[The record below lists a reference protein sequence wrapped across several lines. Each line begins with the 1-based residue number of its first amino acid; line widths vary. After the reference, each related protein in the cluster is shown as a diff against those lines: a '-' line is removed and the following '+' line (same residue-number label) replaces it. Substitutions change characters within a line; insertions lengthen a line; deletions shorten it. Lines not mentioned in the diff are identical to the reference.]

1 MGEGSDSDGFFNR
14 LQLQDRWAGIYRTI
28 KPYLPPINFIT
39 VHHAYFIFVG
49 LIISAIFFALADREE
64 FKTLSFVD
72 SWFLIMSAFTGSGLN
87 TVNLSELI
95 VAQQAILFVMMV
107 IGSPVLVSLFTIW
120 FRFRIFEK
128 RFDRIVEAERERR
141 RRKRATGAM
150 LGMAGAMA
158 GLPVMSTF
166 GAGPRT
172 KPQSPEERAKNDAFE
187 LSKPKSPRPGD
198 VERLQAESP
207 KLSPTTNPNTMAMH
221 PQVAAMHTNFQEND
235 AASLPPSPRP
245 APPSGQSYRHRQP
258 LSPLGRPATATA
270 KNGTTEAGG
279 ETGFDFRTFVHKHKH
294 SIGRNG
300 QFFDLDDDQREY
312 LGGVEYRAL
321 KLLFVIVAIYF
332 VVLQIL
338 GAITLGAWLAVH
350 GRAATAVNAQD
361 PWWSGIFLAI
371 SSFNNCG
378 LTLLDAGLTA
388 FVDDAFVL
396 TVVTLLSFAG
406 NAAFPA
412 FIRGTIFLAR
422 LFFKHIIARHGPA
435 SDEYGEWE
443 EAFDFILKYPRRLFM
458 LMFPSKANLAFVS
471 FFSTVVVVNWIGLL
485 VLGLGNSVLEAFP
498 LAKRVGVALFQ
509 ATTTPSGGF
518 AVFSISGL
526 WFDAQVLLL
535 IVMYLAAYPEIIVM
549 RNSNVYEE
557 RSLGLYSTAEA
568 AKQDE
573 EEDAA
578 DEAAA
583 AGMTFI
589 VPQLSTNS
597 MSHASG
603 ISAKHGI
610 ATTTVKTL
618 AQVGRRG
625 TAFVGKQLQQRMSDF
640 QGVGIDNAAARRRS
654 QAAASL
660 PVIVGIKR
668 SKTID
673 FEPPP
678 AAAAA
683 SDGSVSLVSQH
694 LRGQLAHDVWS
705 IALALFLITIIETS
719 HSIFDPRTF
728 SVFNFLF
735 EIVSGYTNIGISVGL
750 PDQSYSFSG
759 GWYTGSKVV
768 MVFMMIRGRHR
779 GLPVALDHSVKLPG
793 WDDVARE
800 EQDAEIRRS
809 LSVARA
815 SMENNGQQVLY

>member
-1 MGEGSDSDGFFNR
+1 MGDGSHDDGFFNR
-14 LQLQDRWAGIYRTI
+14 LQLQDRWAGICRAI
-28 KPYLPPINFIT
+28 KPYLPPVNFIT
-39 VHHAYFIFVG
+39 VHHAYFIFIG
-49 LIISAIFFALADREE
+49 LIVSAIFFALADREE

-87 TVNLSELI
+87 TVNLSELV

-120 FRFRIFEK
+120 FRVRIFEK

-166 GAGPRT
+166 GASPRPN
-172 KPQSPEERAKNDAFE
+172 PQPHEERAKNDAFE
-187 LSKPKSPRPGD
+187 LSKPNSPRPREKDG
-198 VERLQAESP
+198 RQAESP
-207 KLSPTTNPNTMAMH
+207 QLSPFLNSTPMAMH
-221 PQVAAMHTNFQEND
+221 PQVATPQSDFQGD
-235 AASLPPSPRP
+235 IAAPSPRGP
-245 APPSGQSYRHRQP
+245 RPTLSPGQSHRQRP
-258 LSPLGRPATATA
+258 PMSPLARSATIRT
-270 KNGTTEAGG
+270 GTTEAVG
-279 ETGFDFRTFVHKHKH
+279 ETGFDFRTFVRSHKH

-300 QFFDLDDDQREY
+300 QFFDLDDDEREY

-338 GAITLGAWLAVH
+338 GAIALGAWLAVH
-350 GRAATAVNAQD
+350 GREVTAVNAQD

-388 FVDDAFVL
+388 FADDAFVL
-396 TVVTLLSFAG
+396 TVITLLSFAG

-412 FIRGTIFLAR
+412 FIRGTIYLGR
-422 LFFKHIIARHGPA
+422 LFFKHIIARHGPE
-435 SDEYGEWE
+435 SDEYGAWE

-458 LMFPSKANLAFVS
+458 LMFPSKANLVFVS
-471 FFSTVVVVNWIGLL
+471 FFSTIVAVNWIGLL
-485 VLGLGNSVLEAFP
+485 VLGLGNPVLDAFP

-518 AVFSISGL
+518 SVFSISGL

-583 AGMTFI
+583 AGMTLI
-589 VPQLSTNS
+589 VPQLSANS

-603 ISAKHGI
+603 ISAKPSI
-610 ATTTVKTL
+610 ATATIKTL
-618 AQVGRRG
+618 AQAGRRG

-668 SKTID
+668 SKSIQ
-673 FEPPP
+673 FEPSP
-678 AAAAA
+678 AATAA

-705 IALALFLITIIETS
+705 IALALFLITMIETL
-719 HSIFDPRTF
+719 HSIIDPRTF

-750 PDQSYSFSG
+750 PDQAYSFSG

-768 MVFMMIRGRHR
+768 MILMMIRGRHR

-809 LSVARA
+809 LSIARA
-815 SMENNGQQVLY
+815 SMENNGQQQVIY